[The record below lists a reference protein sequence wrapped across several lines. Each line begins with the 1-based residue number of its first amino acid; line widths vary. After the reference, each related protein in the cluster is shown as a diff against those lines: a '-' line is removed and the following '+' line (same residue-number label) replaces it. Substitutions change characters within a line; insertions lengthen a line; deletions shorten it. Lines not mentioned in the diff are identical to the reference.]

1 MLRTILKSK
10 IHMAT
15 ITEANLAYVGSVTID
30 AALLTAADILVHE
43 KVQIVNVNNGSRI
56 ETYAIPAE
64 AGSGVVCMNGAAARW
79 AAVGD
84 RVIIISYAHA
94 DTEEAKR
101 HQPKMI
107 FVDEANRITEQ
118 RMGYA

>member
-10 IHMAT
+10 IHSAT
-15 ITEANLAYVGSVTID
+15 VTEANLAYVGSVTID
-30 AALLTAADILVHE
+30 AALLQAADILVHE
-43 KVQIVNVNNGSRI
+43 KVQIVNVNNGARI
-56 ETYAIPAE
+56 ETYCIPAE

-79 AAVGD
+79 AAPGD
-84 RVIIISYAHA
+84 RVIIISYGHA
-94 DTEEAKR
+94 DTEEARR

-118 RMGYA
+118 RLGYA